1 MIGTT
6 AFDDQLLPDDEYGE
20 EADNEMQR
28 RKDELANENNEE
40 NTDAQRQC

>member
-1 MIGTT
+1 MISTT
-6 AFDDQLLPDDEYGE
+6 EFDDQLLPDDDEYGE

-40 NTDAQRQC
+40 KTNA

>member
-6 AFDDQLLPDDEYGE
+6 DFDDQFIPDDEYGE

-28 RKDELANENNEE
+28 RKDEREENIHFIEE
-40 NTDAQRQC
+40 NTDA